1 MSKKIVSIL
10 TAIALVVSCMNFV
23 PSTVEAAVNSSS
35 GSSSWSLVWNDEF
48 NQTVGGALDTSTW
61 SYDMGHGASGWGN
74 NELQRY
80 TNSTNNVRI
89 ADMSSDSG
97 STDGRALAI
106 TAKRE
111 NGEITSGRIKTLNKQ
126 YMKYGRIEAR
136 IRLDDGMRSGV
147 WPAFWMMGNDIESGA
162 SWPYCGEI
170 DIMEHRNAENH
181 VISTLHW
188 NTGTGTGA
196 NYAHVYAGSE
206 TTNQFG
212 NIDSINN
219 WHNYAVE
226 WYEDVMK
233 FYLDGVCFE
242 TLNINSSEM
251 EEFQKEHFILLNLA
265 IGSKNSPFTLG
276 QTVSDDFQSAT
287 MYVDYVRVYQGNDSA
302 FSIAKSGT
310 SETKPT
316 QTTTGDGF
324 TTCSGEKTSLGGWG
338 YYVLSGNAGKYQNGT
353 NLDDEFVLK
362 LTSNNKSAWGVQAF
376 TKNISVTSGH
386 KYNVSVDVNS
396 SAATGDVLMKDEVGG
411 TEFTNQALSA
421 GNNTLTGSFT
431 ADSDTMQF
439 MFNLANVDAGTTL
452 KFSNVKVTDVTGS
465 GEVEVTT
472 TASGDSSWEVI
483 GGGDANTWYYDK
495 NSMSGIS
502 GVVNIQQPGFAKEM
516 GIYINVPAG
525 ISSVSVNGNT
535 EGVAAI
541 QGAGVVVYLSALT
554 KQKNTVTI
562 NYAGGTGTVIIK
574 NTNGTSDDTTTE
586 APTTTTEAPTTT
598 TQAPTTTTQAPTQ
611 QGVTTSEDIQVLG
624 YQISTTYEGIRTAA
638 MVEPTINSQA
648 VKSWG
653 FVYGLENYN
662 DTNTNI
668 TDTDMVVG
676 STNKFIN
683 SYQSTSAGT
692 IGVKL
697 GDSDTATYYARTMSF
712 GKKSVSAFNAKYKVR
727 AYAVL
732 ADGSYVYSAVTSYS
746 ISEVA
751 DYLYKNVL
759 MNTVEAHTYLYE
771 NILSKV
777 YNGYTQVDFQWNNTI
792 IKPDQV
798 TE

>member
-48 NQTVGGALDTSTW
+48 NQTVGGAPDTSTW

-586 APTTTTEAPTTT
+586 APT
-598 TQAPTTTTQAPTQ
+598 Q